1 MTRDELVALVGGDIV
16 GGNVVANNIC
26 YGRMTEGM
34 FVLTPEGEAAIIAAA
49 EAPVKAKAKPKAPKK
64 SAPTAESETDLGDDA
79 SELDDLDVE

>member
-26 YGRMTEGM
+26 YGRMTEGV
-34 FVLTPEGEAAIIAAA
+34 FVLTPEGEAAIITAA
-49 EAPVKAKAKPKAPKK
+49 EAPVKPKAKPKAPKK
-64 SAPTAESETDLGDDA
+64 STPESEGGDEGL